1 MEYYKTIADALNS
14 PFLSPSE
21 AITTAVTQPVIDTAA
36 TIKDKLIRANQRAF
50 DPRVPADQTFASPPP
65 QDGLSN
71 RIDNS
76 IEAVRG
82 HLGNLITSANAE
94 PNMMKRN
101 SNLSQLEMMTNL
113 LRNSA
118 GGR

>member
-1 MEYYKTIADALNS
+1 MEYYKTISDALSS
-14 PFLSPSE
+14 PFLSTTE
-21 AITTAVTQPVIDTAA
+21 AITKAMTEPVVDTAA
-36 TIKDKLIRANQRAF
+36 AIKNKLERANQRAF
-50 DPRVPADQTFASPPP
+50 DPRVPADQTFTTVPL
-65 QDGLSN
+65 QDNLSSK
-71 RIDNS
+71 IDNS

-113 LRNSA
+113 LRNKNS
-118 GGR
+118 GR